1 MPAKRLTVLLQFLR
15 VFWLWTIS
23 LLPVVTEWKEKLSCM
38 NCTQHGTE
46 IQPKNKG
53 AERKLNL
60 NTITVSNSF
69 LLIWFKVC
77 IFRCPW
83 KSILTYLD
91 ANDFLSAFAVEAN
104 TSVIN
109 VNDLIFG
116 NVRETKT
123 EENDII
129 VSSSNN
135 KQYSVPVLSDCKTET
150 KTGWKRRL
158 SYSAFLALQTQ
169 HSTFQFLQV
178 VLMESHVAVF
188 LSLCFCLLIL
198 SLLCPYPVS
207 QCQYH
212 YLPACVPSTPEGWAQ
227 RLWQREV
234 WVDEITC

>member
-1 MPAKRLTVLLQFLR
+1 MVQRYSKRTKAQGESWTLILQLFLIP
-15 VFWLWTIS
+15 F
-23 LLPVVTEWKEKLSCM
+23 
-38 NCTQHGTE
+38 
-46 IQPKNKG
+46 
-53 AERKLNL
+53 
-60 NTITVSNSF
+60 F
-69 LLIWFKVC
+69 LFGLRSVYSGV
-77 IFRCPW
+77 PGG

-91 ANDFLSAFAVEAN
+91 ANDFLSIFAVEAN
-104 TSVIN
+104 TSVID
-109 VNDLIFG
+109 VNDLIFE
-116 NVRETKT
+116 NVRQTKT

-129 VSSSNN
+129 VSRSNN
-135 KQYSVPVLSDCKTET
+135 KQYSVPVLSDCKTDT
-150 KTGWKRRL
+150 KTGWKRKL
-158 SYSAFLALQTQ
+158 SYSAFLALQTW

-207 QCQYH
+207 QCLYH